1 MNRAQS
7 LPLIGNAEAIIIK
20 KLKYANEDEG
30 PLTLK

>member
-1 MNRAQS
+1 
-7 LPLIGNAEAIIIK
+7 LIGNAEAIIIK